1 VAGFGCEPE
10 TSSDD
15 QVSRAVSAAAAV
27 AAGAAAVSLAP
38 AQAVVVAQPP

>member
-15 QVSRAVSAAAAV
+15 QVSRGVAVAAPV
-27 AAGAAAVSLAP
+27 AAGAAAVSLAL
-38 AQAVVVAQPP
+38 ARAVVVAQPP